1 MPPVGASITQYP
13 LRGGILKPPALRV
26 VVDLGHQRLPRELV
40 AAEQTRQA
48 LGLIMGWRKDAGAHR
63 AVLGF
68 ADKQTAQQVGKTVK
82 DFCPHQ
88 GAEHRDEIKQGR
100 W

>member
-1 MPPVGASITQYP
+1 
-13 LRGGILKPPALRV
+13 
-26 VVDLGHQRLPRELV
+26 
-40 AAEQTRQA
+40 
-48 LGLIMGWRKDAGAHR
+48 MGWRKDAGADR

-82 DFCPHQ
+82 DFCPQQ

>member
-1 MPPVGASITQYP
+1 
-13 LRGGILKPPALRV
+13 
-26 VVDLGHQRLPRELV
+26 
-40 AAEQTRQA
+40 
-48 LGLIMGWRKDAGAHR
+48 MGWRKDAGAHR

-68 ADKQTAQQVGKTVK
+68 ADKQTAQQVGKAVK
-82 DFCPHQ
+82 DFCPQQ